1 MVVKRSTKSKVFIMT
16 LNSLL
21 LAVFILS
28 TWCFYTVH
36 NGEDPIILAS
46 ISFITDPALLILA
59 IILLIYGRRFQIPVF
74 NRLIPFLGIVAFLI
88 LIGDPFGY
96 FSTIWVFRYN
106 YRTIGLIGIYTGIT
120 LSILTVATTVAIVV
134 SKQNKSQTSRLK

>member
-1 MVVKRSTKSKVFIMT
+1 MIAEDS
-16 LNSLL
+16 NSRCY
-21 LAVFILS
+21 
-28 TWCFYTVH
+28 CFR
-36 NGEDPIILAS
+36 GEGHPI
-46 ISFITDPALLILA
+46 LLILA
-59 IILLIYGRRFQIPVF
+59 IILLIYGKRFQIPVF

-120 LSILTVATTVAIVV
+120 LSILTVATTVIILKFRK
-134 SKQNKSQTSRLK
+134 SKDGFSL

>member
-1 MVVKRSTKSKVFIMT
+1 MKRSTKSKAFLII

-21 LAVFILS
+21 LALFILS
-28 TWCFYTVH
+28 TWCFCIVY
-36 NGEDPIILAS
+36 NGDDPIILAW
-46 ISFITDPALLILA
+46 IPIIADPILLILT
-59 IILLIYGRRFQIPVF
+59 IVLLIYGKRFQIPVF

-96 FSTIWVFRYN
+96 FPVITYN
-106 YRTIGLIGIYTGIT
+106 YITIGLIGIYTGIT

>member
-1 MVVKRSTKSKVFIMT
+1 MVVKRSTKSKVFIMS

-74 NRLIPFLGIVAFLI
+74 NRLIPFLVIVAFLI

-96 FSTIWVFRYN
+96 FLIITYN

-120 LSILTVATTVAIVV
+120 LSILTVAPTVAIVV
-134 SKQNKSQTSRLK
+134 SKQNKSQTSRLE

>member
-1 MVVKRSTKSKVFIMT
+1 MKRSTKSKAFLII

-21 LAVFILS
+21 LALFILS
-28 TWCFYTVH
+28 TWCFCIVY
-36 NGEDPIILAS
+36 NGDDPIILAW
-46 ISFITDPALLILA
+46 IPIIADPILLILT
-59 IILLIYGRRFQIPVF
+59 IVLLIYGKRFQIPVF

-96 FSTIWVFRYN
+96 FLIITYN